1 MTIGEFLEE
10 EVSKKLGLDVY
21 IGCDKE
27 NYFEFKHASGSYTA
41 IHSLRYTFWLLW
53 LFLSCF

>member
-21 IGCDKE
+21 IGCEKE

-41 IHSLRYTFWLLW
+41 IHSLR
-53 LFLSCF
+53 